1 MAQSGSSASLPDPST
16 AILEHRRTR
25 TLEAPKKRKVE
36 GEALP
41 SADSQAAKHQRLELH
56 NAAELST
63 AASAAASCV
72 SIFGAST
79 GRFEDQFATDAQL
92 LGSGEF
98 GVVRQCTDRATGDVF
113 AVKTIRKEQLAD
125 ERMRDEVRR
134 EVGAM
139 RRVAGHPGV
148 VQLRAVFEDE
158 RHVHLVMDLC
168 DGGELFDEVVRRGR
182 LPEKEAALLFRQI
195 ASAVAFC
202 HSKGV
207 MHRDL
212 KPENILLSKQ
222 KVSGTEVAC
231 AKLADFGL
239 AIALNQGERAYGA
252 AGSPFYMAP
261 EVLSGEYGVEAD
273 VWSLG
278 VVLYVLLSGSPPF
291 WGADDNAVF
300 RAVMEAPL
308 DLTSGAWAGVSAE
321 AKGLLRCM
329 LHRDPRR
336 RPSAAKLLSHPW
348 ILVHAFG
355 GRVVR
360 RAVGARAPQQ
370 PHMGVGAAASGG
382 VVPTSA

>member
-1 MAQSGSSASLPDPST
+1 MAQSGSSVSPLPQATT
-16 AILEHRRTR
+16 ATLEHRRTR
-25 TLEAPKKRKVE
+25 TLEVPKKRK
-36 GEALP
+36 ADAADSP
-41 SADSQAAKHQRLELH
+41 SADSQSAKHQRRLELQ
-56 NAAELST
+56 NAADSSSDAT
-63 AASAAASCV
+63 DAGSCP
-72 SIFGAST
+72 SIFG
-79 GRFEDQFATDAQL
+79 
-92 LGSGEF
+92 
-98 GVVRQCTDRATGDVF
+98 
-113 AVKTIRKEQLAD
+113 
-125 ERMRDEVRR
+125 
-134 EVGAM
+134 
-139 RRVAGHPGV
+139 
-148 VQLRAVFEDE
+148 
-158 RHVHLVMDLC
+158 VHLVMDLC

-182 LPEKEAALLFRQI
+182 LPEKEAALIFRQI

-222 KVSGTEVAC
+222 NISGTDVTC

-239 AIALNQGERAYGA
+239 AIGLTQGERAYGA

-261 EVLSGEYGVEAD
+261 EVLTGEYGVEAD

-291 WGADDNAVF
+291 WGADDNGVF
-300 RAVMEAPL
+300 RAVLEAPL

-336 RPSAAKLLSHPW
+336 RPSSAKLLSHPW

-360 RAVGARAPQQ
+360 RVLSAPALQQ
-370 PHMGVGAAASGG
+370 RRIAGGAAAAATGG